1 MAFRKNGWKSWAAG
15 IVTALAARATD
26 AQVYN
31 QLPAQNAPQT
41 SQQPA
46 ATYPQYPPYQQAP
59 AQGYQAPQTSAPQN
73 SQPQNAGPRYQAPPS
88 TRFQSPQYQAP
99 PATRFQ
105 SPQGQY
111 AAPAQAPAAMN
122 SQAQFQVPAG
132 APPQYSGQQAYGNQA
147 PAGQQYQAPTQPN
160 AYGQPGRQQFGAAGA
175 NAPAPTRFDN
185 SRMPQ
190 APGVASYPEATRA
203 PSAARG
209 GIRPA
214 QFEQPIDAG
223 QPAAAPAEP
232 APASND
238 PPGFRATEVST
249 ASALPNTVP
258 SAATAEQ
265 TPQEH
270 PLLPALRWAK
280 QGLAD
285 FQKVQDYQCTLVKR
299 ERIDGTLGE
308 HEYIFVKVRH
318 QPFSVYTYFL
328 GPARVKGQE
337 AIYVDGANDGALLAH
352 GNGIKHRLIGTVSL
366 KPTSAL
372 AMSGNRYP
380 ITEMGMRRLL
390 ERLLEIGSNDVKYG
404 ECTVNWIQGA
414 KVNNRTC
421 TCIQVTHPV
430 PRRNFLFHLARIYV
444 DDEMQLPIRYE
455 AYDWPSGASNQ
466 PQLNEEYT
474 FLNVKV
480 NNGFTDADFSTE
492 NPSYGFK

>member
-15 IVTALAARATD
+15 IVTALAARSAD
-26 AQVYN
+26 AQVYS
-31 QLPAQNAPQT
+31 QQAP
-41 SQQPA
+41 SAPPGNQQPA
-46 ATYPQYPPYQQAP
+46 ATYPQYPNQQSP
-59 AQGYQAPQTSAPQN
+59 VQYQAPQNAALQN
-73 SQPQNAGPRYQAPPS
+73 SGPRYQPPPS
-88 TRFQSPQYQAP
+88 TRFQSPQYPAP
-99 PATRFQ
+99 AATRFQ
-105 SPQGQY
+105 SPQGQQY
-111 AAPAQAPAAMN
+111 GAATQAPANMN
-122 SQAQFQVPAG
+122 AQAQFQVPAG
-132 APPQYSGQQAYGNQA
+132 SPQYSGQPYGNQPYANQA
-147 PAGQQYQAPTQPN
+147 PANPQYQAQPN
-160 AYGQPGRQQFGAAGA
+160 AYGAQPGRQQFGATSA
-175 NAPAPTRFDN
+175 APSRFDN

-190 APGVASYPEATRA
+190 APGVASYPEANRA
-203 PSAARG
+203 PAGVRG
-209 GIRPA
+209 GVRPA

-223 QPAAAPAEP
+223 QPAAAPAEQTP
-232 APASND
+232 AAND

-249 ASALPNTVP
+249 ASSLPNTVP
-258 SAATAEQ
+258 SAAAGEQ

-270 PLLPALRWAK
+270 PLMPALRWAK

-285 FQKVQDYQCTLVKR
+285 FSKIQDYSCTLVKR

-337 AIYVDGANDGALLAH
+337 AIFVDGANDGSLLAH

-421 TCIQVTHPV
+421 TCIQVEHPH

-455 AYDWPSGASNQ
+455 AYDWPSGPSNQ